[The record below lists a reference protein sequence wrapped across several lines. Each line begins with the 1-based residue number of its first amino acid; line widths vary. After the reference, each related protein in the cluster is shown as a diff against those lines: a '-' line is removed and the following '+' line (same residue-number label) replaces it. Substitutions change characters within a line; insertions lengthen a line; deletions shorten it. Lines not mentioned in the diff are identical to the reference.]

1 MPSRLILLNPGCA
14 SGRESPI
21 RIEFED
27 EKTSTLLELLN
38 QISEEINGPRRSIK
52 PCWRPPLSAVPARAM
67 AASNDWSRSH
77 TAPELQLNQR
87 SAPLSQPQP
96 KLQPAPSRVG
106 NRTREL
112 PLCPSKLVTA
122 AAPTAKK
129 TAPSAPHAPPPA
141 AKAPATVNSSN
152 RARATMPFSVEL
164 RLGRGSVHRVQ
175 PSHSNAFDI
184 HVVDLDERSPSRTAL
199 DKDNMSDV
207 SSVRSMSPKRPNP

>member
-1 MPSRLILLNPGCA
+1 MLSRLILLNPNCA

-38 QISEEINGPRRSIK
+38 QISEEINHPRQSIK
-52 PCWRPPLSAVPARAM
+52 PCWRPPLSTVSTRAM
-67 AASNDWSRSH
+67 GASNDWSRSY
-77 TAPELQLNQR
+77 TAPELQLNR
-87 SAPLSQPQP
+87 KSAPQPQP
-96 KLQPAPSRVG
+96 QQQPQPTPSRVA

-122 AAPTAKK
+122 SAPTAKK
-129 TAPSAPHAPPPA
+129 TAPSAPHAPAPA
-141 AKAPATVNSSN
+141 AKAPATVNSGN

-164 RLGRGSVHRVQ
+164 GLGRGSLHRVQ

-184 HVVDLDERSPSRTAL
+184 HVVDLDERNPSSTAL

-207 SSVRSMSPKRPNP
+207 SSVLSMSPKRPNP